1 MGAGRLRSPLLDRR
15 GGFGGKAAATAA
27 SRCRATARPRGLG
40 LGTAGEDLE
49 FGRDVR
55 GTPGPFHRRA
65 WSRSVA
71 CQREPTRPCAI
82 PSAGEMI
89 RLLRVVAVVAAA
101 TARPSAGGVDLDLDR
116 AGVAS
121 RALRRLEPEC
131 PRPCLERHDS
141 RIRSDLEGA
150 QPLCVVDRYGVA
162 VDDRAA
168 V

>member
-1 MGAGRLRSPLLDRR
+1 MSGDR
-15 GGFGGKAAATAA
+15 ATAA
-27 SRCRATARPRGLG
+27 SGSAPPERTSSSGATFAERLVSLG
-40 LGTAGEDLE
+40 
-49 FGRDVR
+49 RM
-55 GTPGPFHRRA
+55 
-65 WSRSVA
+65 
-71 CQREPTRPCAI
+71 
-82 PSAGEMI
+82 SAGTDSAVCHSLRQEMI
-89 RLLRVVAVVAAA
+89 RPLRVVAAVAAA

-121 RALRRLEPEC
+121 RALRRVEPEC